1 MTNIVDVLDPEELLA
16 LEKAGR
22 IKVTIHPEYDLFIHN
37 YTNKAQFENEWT
49 NAERMC
55 RGLITD
61 HRGKIIARGMPKF
74 FNYGDARIGEEVTD
88 DTIVEAYTKWDGSL
102 GICYVQPDGQVA
114 VATRGSFTSEQAL
127 IATSY
132 LRDGQQR
139 VNASHVHEAAEYGRT
154 ILVEIIY
161 PENKVVVDYGETR
174 MLRLLGWVDNQTGG
188 FEPSH
193 SNLRFTGPLYQLMK
207 LGVQT
212 NEEGFVCQTRTG
224 NLFKVKSE
232 EYKTLHRLIF
242 GISNKSI
249 WEVFAHGG
257 YARYEELRKQLPESV
272 GVWADRVYVKLTIQE
287 KKLNSR
293 VATAIHTFTQD
304 SPDRKT
310 LALRLQEHAPD
321 LLPFVFTAIDKGP
334 EALRSLIRKAIKP
347 EKFEPYA
354 TAPKED

>member
-1 MTNIVDVLDPEELLA
+1 MTNLFDLVDEYQ
-16 LEKAGR
+16 LEDMENAGR
-22 IKVTIHPEYDLFIHN
+22 VKVSIGEHGLFIAN

-49 NAERMC
+49 NTERVC
-55 RGLITD
+55 RGLIFD
-61 HRGKIIARGMPKF
+61 EYNKVIARGMPKF
-74 FNYGDARIGEEVTD
+74 FNYGDARIGEEITD
-88 DTIVEAYTKWDGSL
+88 DTVVEAYTKYDGSL

-114 VATRGSFTSEQAL
+114 VATRGSFSSEQA
-127 IATSY
+127 IVATQL
-132 LRDGQQR
+132 LRSGTQR
-139 VNASHVHEAAEYGRT
+139 VLAAHVLDAAAHGRT

-161 PENKVVVDYGETR
+161 PENKIVVDYGETR

-249 WEVFAHGG
+249 WEVLAHGG
-257 YARYEELRKQLPESV
+257 YSRFTELRNQLPAPV
-272 GVWADRVYVKLTIQE
+272 AVWADRVYVKLQVQQD
-287 KKLNSR
+287 KLYNQ
-293 VATAIHTFTQD
+293 TYMAIRTFTQD
-304 SPDRKT
+304 DPDRKT
-310 LALRLQEHAPD
+310 LALRLQEYVPN
-321 LLPFVFTAIDKGP
+321 LLPFVFAAIDKGD
-334 EALRSLIRKAIKP
+334 EALVKLIHKAIKP
-347 EKFEPYA
+347 TKFEPYA

>member
-1 MTNIVDVLDPEELLA
+1 MTKLDDLIDTYEHEVMEEL
-16 LEKAGR
+16 GR
-22 IKVTIHPEYDLFIHN
+22 VKTNKHPDFDLYIAN

-49 NAERMC
+49 NTERVC
-55 RGLITD
+55 RGLIYD
-61 HRGKIIARGMPKF
+61 LQGNVISRGMPKF

-102 GICYVQPDGQVA
+102 GVCYVQPDGQVA

-127 IATSY
+127 VATSY

-139 VNASHVHEAAEYGRT
+139 VNASHVHEAAEHGQT

-161 PENKVVVDYGETR
+161 PENKIVVDYGETR

-207 LGVQT
+207 RGVQT

-224 NLFKVKSE
+224 NLFKVKGE
-232 EYKTLHRLIF
+232 EYKTLHKLIF
-242 GISNKSI
+242 GISNKTL
-249 WEVFAHGG
+249 WETLAHGG
-257 YARYEELRKQLPESV
+257 YGRFRELRNQLPAPMA
-272 GVWADRVYVKLTIQE
+272 VWADRWYKKFQIQQAKLYTETVEIYHR
-287 KKLNSR
+287 L
-293 VATAIHTFTQD
+293 TD
-304 SPDRKT
+304 DLPDRKT
-310 LALRLQEHAPD
+310 LAIRLKEERPD
-321 LLPFVFTAIDKGP
+321 LLSLVFTFVDYGD
-334 EALRSLIRKAIKP
+334 SGLIKQIYKAIKP
-347 EKFEPYA
+347 TKFEPYA